1 MPDTEI
7 ISEIPMPLV
16 EVKRKLEEV
25 KKRDEELSFRGKKT
39 EEYLKSIKTKDKKVE
54 DIKKELETL
63 DIIRLK
69 PRTIIKII
77 DLLPQDADSLKLIL
91 SGENITLKKE
101 DIDKIIAAVKKHA

>member
-7 ISEIPMPLV
+7 ISEIPIPLI

-54 DIKKELETL
+54 DIRKELETL

-101 DIDKIIAAVKKHA
+101 DVDKIIAAVKKHA

>member
-39 EEYLKSIKTKDKKVE
+39 EEYLKSIKTKDKKC
-54 DIKKELETL
+54 
-63 DIIRLK
+63 
-69 PRTIIKII
+69 
-77 DLLPQDADSLKLIL
+77 L
-91 SGENITLKKE
+91 SS
-101 DIDKIIAAVKKHA
+101 AS